1 MKMRQ
6 TDLRRLEQLATWRPE
21 HGVIS
26 IFFDIDPGDRS
37 GSWRLALKDGLNEL
51 REPQEHDAKL
61 AMRETVKRV
70 LERFD
75 PDDEPPSGRSQ
86 IGFVEVARKEG
97 REDWSSMQI
106 ESRLALVRHGPRALL
121 LPMFDLLARARPRPV
136 LAVSAER
143 VRGWIWSEGKLEPR
157 PGWDAELAIYEG
169 HERKAPAMA
178 DPARGQATSSS
189 GRDQFG
195 QRLEE
200 NRKRFLRD
208 LAKQVSEDTRLNG
221 SELFAIGEAP
231 YLDDF
236 ASALPAGLDVHRVE
250 GPDVIGEKEEAI
262 AERIGPA
269 IDQALARR
277 EQELAKGAIDAAMA
291 SEGRGATGVNE
302 VSEALVEGRVEQLL
316 LDPSYEIA
324 LADLSPTMRENVSD
338 GEALGGAELMVEQAL
353 RTSAVVIP
361 VANEAAEALRE
372 HGGAAA
378 LLRY

>member
-1 MKMRQ
+1 MR
-6 TDLRRLEQLATWRPE
+6 DADRRRLEQLAAWRSE

-26 IFFDIDPGDRS
+26 VFFEIDPGDRS
-37 GSWRLALKDGLNEL
+37 ASWRVELKDGLSEL
-51 REPQEHDAKL
+51 REPDDHDAKL
-61 AMRETVKRV
+61 ALRETVQRV

-75 PDDEPPSGRSQ
+75 ADDEPPSGRTQ
-86 IGFVEVARKEG
+86 TGFVEVARKEG
-97 REDWSSMQI
+97 AEDWSSMQI
-106 ESRLALVRHGPRALL
+106 ASRMTLVRHGPRPLL
-121 LPMFDLLARARPRPV
+121 LPIVDLLVRARPRTV

-143 VRGWIWSEGKLEPR
+143 VRGWIWSEGKLEPQ
-157 PGWDAELAIYEG
+157 PAWDAELAIYAG

-178 DPARGQATSSS
+178 DPAHGQATSSS

-236 ASALPAGLDVHRVE
+236 ASALPSGLEVHRVE

-262 AERIGPA
+262 AERVGTA

-277 EQELAKGAIDAAMA
+277 EEELTRGAIDAALA
-291 SEGRGATGVNE
+291 SEGRGAVGVNE
-302 VSEALVEGRVEQLL
+302 VSEALAEGRVEQLL
-316 LDPSYEIA
+316 LDPKQEIA
-324 LADLSPTMRENVSD
+324 LADLSPTLREGAGD
-338 GEALGGAELMVEQAL
+338 GEVLGAAEMMVEQAL
-353 RTSAVVIP
+353 STSAVVIP
-361 VANEAAEALRE
+361 VANVAAETLRE

>member
-1 MKMRQ
+1 MR
-6 TDLRRLEQLATWRPE
+6 DADRRRLEQLAAWRPE

-26 IFFDIDPGDRS
+26 TFFEIDPGDRS
-37 GSWRLALKDGLNEL
+37 GSWRLALKDGLNEI

-61 AMRETVKRV
+61 AIRETVKRV

-75 PDDEPPSGRSQ
+75 PDDEPPTGRSQ
-86 IGFVEVARKEG
+86 TGFVEVARKEG
-97 REDWSSMQI
+97 AEEWSSMQI
-106 ESRLALVRHGPRALL
+106 ESRFTLVRHGPRPVL
-121 LPMFDLLARARPRPV
+121 LPMIELLRRARPRPV

-143 VRGWIWSEGKLEPR
+143 VRGWIWSEGRLEPR
-157 PGWDAELAIYEG
+157 PEWDAELAIYAG

-189 GRDQFG
+189 GHDQFG

-208 LAKQVSEDTRLNG
+208 LAKQVSEDARLNG
-221 SELFAIGEAP
+221 SELFAIGETH

-236 ASALPAGLDVHRVE
+236 ASGLPAGLDVQRVE
-250 GPDVIGEKEEAI
+250 GTDAIGEKEEAI
-262 AERIGPA
+262 AERVAPA

-277 EQELAKGAIDAAMA
+277 EEELTRGAIDATMA
-291 SEGRGATGVNE
+291 SEGRGAAGVNE
-302 VSEALVEGRVEQLL
+302 VSEALAEGRVEQLL
-316 LDPSYEIA
+316 LDPDQEIVI
-324 LADLSPTMRENVSD
+324 ADLSPTLRESVGD
-338 GEALGGAELMVEQAL
+338 GEVLGGAEMMVEQAL
-353 RTSAVVIP
+353 RTSATVVP
-361 VANEAAEALRE
+361 VANAAAETLRE